1 MFGRQPAFCLKGLNI
16 PDELIE
22 TFETQDELIA
32 VLGKEHNPDEKVVEE
47 VLPSDNEIRLMEVP
61 DNFEVHTSEN
71 IPFVW
76 SHQKKSALYL

>member
-32 VLGKEHNPDEKVVEE
+32 VVGKEHNLDEKVAEE
-47 VLPSDNEIRLMEVP
+47 KVLPSDNEIRLMEVP
-61 DNFEVHTSEN
+61 DNFEVQTSKN
-71 IPFVW
+71 IPFVVTTGG
-76 SHQKKSALYL
+76 